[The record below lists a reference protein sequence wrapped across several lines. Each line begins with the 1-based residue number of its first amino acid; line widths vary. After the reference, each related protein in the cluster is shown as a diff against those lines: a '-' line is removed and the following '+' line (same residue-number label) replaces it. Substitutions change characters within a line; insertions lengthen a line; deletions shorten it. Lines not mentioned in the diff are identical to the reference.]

1 MTKEPR
7 KRHDPR
13 RVATREALIQAAE
26 SMIARS
32 GPDAVSLR
40 QIGVAVGSQ
49 NNNVVAYHFGS
60 KEALIEAVYRYRLAA
75 IDERRAEL
83 LRELEA
89 AGKQAE
95 LGSLMQALWQPL
107 FEQTDASG
115 EHSYARFLGSMVR
128 AGQAQSRQFLAEDFP
143 QTSALI
149 SLIDAQLPPQAA
161 MLRRQRWP
169 VILGIIVDTLLNID
183 LERLG
188 TGPEGKARFDDG
200 VMMATAAL
208 LAPPVSC
215 ESSV

>member
-1 MTKEPR
+1 MTEELR

-13 RVATREALIQAAE
+13 REATREALIQAAE

-40 QIGVAVGSQ
+40 QIGAAVGSQ

-60 KEALIEAVYRYRLAA
+60 KEALIEAVYRHRLAS
-75 IDERRAEL
+75 IDRRRAEL
-83 LRELEA
+83 LREMEA
-89 AGKQAE
+89 GGKPVDV
-95 LGSLMQALWQPL
+95 GSLMRALWQPL
-107 FEQTDASG
+107 FEQTDGSG

-149 SLIDAQLPPQAA
+149 RQIDAQLPPQAVS
-161 MLRRQRWP
+161 LRRQRWP

-183 LERLG
+183 LEHLG
-188 TGPEGKARFDDG
+188 TGQEGQARFDDG

-208 LAPPVSC
+208 LAPRHWQ
-215 ESSV
+215 